1 MVTADPAFNL
11 ESISDDEAWK
21 LLDEEKIPH
30 NEQMIAV
37 SVRNWSKAFGGDD
50 YVKKVA
56 KCVIML
62 LQRAKLLYFFL
73 WNILGIWNYPK
84 GYVLYERKGVYY
96 AETIYSITDFGDSRL
111 F

>member
-1 MVTADPAFNL
+1 M
-11 ESISDDEAWK
+11 K

-56 KCVIML
+56 KVCDNVI
-62 LQRAKLLYFFL
+62 AEGKLLYFFL
-73 WNILGIWNYPK
+73 WNILGIWNCLK